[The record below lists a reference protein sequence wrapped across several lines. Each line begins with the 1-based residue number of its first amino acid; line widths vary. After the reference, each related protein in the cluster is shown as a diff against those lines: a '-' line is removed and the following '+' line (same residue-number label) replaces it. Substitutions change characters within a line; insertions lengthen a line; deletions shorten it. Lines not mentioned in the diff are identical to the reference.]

1 MARVVVVSNRIPLP
15 NAAGGPRAGGL
26 AVVLKSVVKVDALW
40 FGWSGKTVA
49 GASPDAKV
57 VTHNGVDYA
66 TIDLSEDEYRKF
78 YLGFANGTLWPLLH
92 FQLGLIEFRR
102 EQLEGYRRV
111 NERFARAL
119 KKLLRPDD
127 LIWAHDY
134 HLIPLANALR
144 ALGVTNRIGFYLHV
158 PFVPASVFA
167 ALPQGDALLRDLCA
181 YDVVGFQTQEHQHD
195 FLDTVSQMLP
205 NLTNRDGSILT
216 EHGVVRSIVA
226 PVGIDGVAFRD
237 QAQRSASGK
246 NTRRLLDS
254 LVGRHLM
261 IGVDRLDYSKGL
273 PSRFEAFNR
282 LLSRFPEHKQRV
294 SFLQIAA
301 PSREEVKEY
310 AALRP
315 ELNRIAGDVNGRHGS
330 FDWVPLRYMS
340 QNVARSTLA
349 GFYRV
354 ARVGVVTPSRD
365 GMNLVAH
372 EYIAAQDPVD
382 PGVLILS
389 QFAGAASYF
398 EDALIVNPFDPDEI
412 AEAMNQALVM
422 PLEERRRRHD
432 RLFDRVSEMTAEAY
446 CETFLG
452 VLAPRRQRAGPHA
465 PSPSDW
471 VPAMAGE

>member
-1 MARVVVVSNRIPLP
+1 MARVVVVSNRIPAP
-15 NAAGGPRAGGL
+15 DARGAKKAGGL
-26 AVVLKSVVKVDALW
+26 AVVLKSAIRSGALW
-40 FGWSGKTVA
+40 FGWSGHTARETSADATVV
-49 GASPDAKV
+49 D
-57 VTHNGVDYA
+57 HNGVDYA
-66 TIDLSEDEYRKF
+66 TIDLSEDDYQK
-78 YLGFANGTLWPLLH
+78 YYVGFSNGMLWPLLH

-111 NERFARAL
+111 NESFARAL

-134 HLIPLANALR
+134 HLIPLASALR

-158 PFVPASVFA
+158 PFVPSSVFA
-167 ALPQGDALLRDLCA
+167 ALPQGDELLRDLCA
-181 YDVVGFQTQEHQHD
+181 YDVVGFQTPEHQHD
-195 FLDTVSQMLP
+195 FLDTVGQRLP

-216 EHGVVRSIVA
+216 AHGMVRSIVA
-226 PVGIDGVAFRD
+226 PVGIDGPAFRD

-246 NTRRLLDS
+246 NTHRLLDS
-254 LVGRHLM
+254 LAGRHLM

-273 PSRFEAFNR
+273 PNRFEAFNR
-282 LLSRFPEHKQRV
+282 LLSRFPEHKQHV

-315 ELNRIAGDVNGRHGS
+315 ELNRIAGDINSRHGA
-330 FDWVPLRYMS
+330 FDWAPLRYMS

-372 EYIAAQDPVD
+372 EYVAAQNPAD

-389 QFAGAASYF
+389 RFAGAASYF
-398 EDALIVNPFDPDEI
+398 EEALIVNPFDPDEV
-412 AEAMNQALVM
+412 AEAMDQALTM
-422 PLEERRRRHD
+422 PLDERQRRHES
-432 RLFDRVSEMTAEAY
+432 LFAEVRKMTAGAY
-446 CETFLG
+446 CETFLQA
-452 VLAPRRQRAGPHA
+452 LAPPVQGGVAARPHA
-465 PSPSDW
+465 SDW
-471 VPAMAGE
+471 ISALAGG